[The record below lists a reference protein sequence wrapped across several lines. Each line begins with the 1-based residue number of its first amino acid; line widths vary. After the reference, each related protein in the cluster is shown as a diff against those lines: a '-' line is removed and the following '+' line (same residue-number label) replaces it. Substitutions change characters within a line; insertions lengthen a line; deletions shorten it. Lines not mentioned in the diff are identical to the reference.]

1 MFRLSYALWPG
12 TECMQD
18 EQLQE
23 ELYDDA
29 LPDGV
34 VHNSQSQFFIFDG
47 QLRVGILV
55 KADNSILCKQNGKI
69 PVVSNVGRAED

>member
-12 TECMQD
+12 TEYMQD

-29 LPDGV
+29 LPDGI
-34 VHNSQSQFFIFDG
+34 VHNSQPQLFISDG
-47 QLRVGILV
+47 QLHVRIQV
-55 KADNSILCKQNGKI
+55 KVDNSIL
-69 PVVSNVGRAED
+69 RE